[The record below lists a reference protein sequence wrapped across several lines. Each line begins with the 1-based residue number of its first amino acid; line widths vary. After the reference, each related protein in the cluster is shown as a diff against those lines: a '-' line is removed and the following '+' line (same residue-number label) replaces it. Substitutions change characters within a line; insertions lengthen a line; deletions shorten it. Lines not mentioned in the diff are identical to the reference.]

1 MGLKL
6 FQRDRNNVH
15 TACGRDPSA
24 PHHLRDAALLRSRMI
39 RQQKQCSRREL
50 RAEGALGVR
59 DSNELFGT
67 TAQVQG
73 EKHLE
78 LALGT
83 EPTQARQMDPTKNY
97 NN

>member
-1 MGLKL
+1 
-6 FQRDRNNVH
+6 
-15 TACGRDPSA
+15 
-24 PHHLRDAALLRSRMI
+24 MI

-67 TAQVQG
+67 TAQVLC
-73 EKHLE
+73 EKPLE
-78 LALGT
+78 LALGI

-97 NN
+97 YNKVNYMIGYENTVFAKIISKTRTIMYEYKES